1 MATAEEIRRAR
12 EETSVFS
19 PLFDY
24 MRSRRSQLA
33 SEGRRPVLGGLL
45 SKEPVMGTDTLR
57 YEGVGSL
64 LANLLD
70 PIARGVDA
78 PRAAAQGLIP
88 QEDMVGEALG
98 TAGTAMVG
106 AGAAAGRG
114 ILDYDPTTT
123 RIFAGPKAKT
133 ADLEALKKAK
143 ELSARRRDPDEIYKE
158 TGWFKGADNQWRFEI
173 PDDKI
178 EFISD
183 PNRLPEYQLNR
194 AAGLGDVI
202 KHDELFAAYP
212 ELRGLLTQTGDNP
225 TPYGGWQPYQD
236 RSSEGFVDI
245 EEEMRAYGPTRRD
258 VESVLLHE
266 IDHAVA
272 NREGFSGGTNQSE
285 ATSRI
290 LEQQNIDLYNLEQR
304 MEARE
309 RELGLNQF
317 EYRPDTTDPELLQ
330 LRSDYDARVGR
341 SPSNQDIFAMY
352 QKNMGEVAARNTESR
367 RDMTAAERRETPPRL
382 TEDTPREAQWTEGVI
397 SAASS
402 EPLEGFEGYLS
413 RVNPSGKRIAAE
425 DRPNLMMGDMYGMLP
440 RGSDVV
446 GEMGDVTFHRSPDG
460 DYYAT
465 AYNPDVGEQDVV
477 GYITDRGDSTE
488 LQVVAEMQ
496 GQGIGGELQYLFR
509 SENPD
514 APTGGLT
521 EAGERSLER
530 TYDRMFDEGLVS
542 ANASK
547 NAGAMTLW
555 HGSPYDFNEFDL
567 SKIGTGEGAQ
577 DLGRGFSLTD
587 YEANAHLYTNPA
599 SRWGDLAAMER
610 YRQAGPGRYYQVNVG
625 AAPEQFLD
633 WNKPWRDQVPEGTPL
648 YDALAKEEAV
658 MLSQYADD
666 PAMQAAIPRGKVSNM
681 WRDNLGLEDAALQS
695 GFVGN
700 SRRNYSGDTE
710 YTVFDP
716 SLLRIDQKF
725 DADGNVVSAN
735 ASPMS
740 GLLAQSGVS
749 SEQAQEIEDYLLK
762 TGLLQ

>member
-12 EETSVFS
+12 EETSVFA
-19 PLFDY
+19 PLFEY
-24 MRSRRSQLA
+24 ARSNRSQLA

-64 LANLLD
+64 LATLLD

-78 PRAAAQGLIP
+78 PRAAVQGLIP
-88 QEDMVGEALG
+88 QEDMIGEAFG
-98 TAGTAMVG
+98 TAGTAMLG
-106 AGAAAGRG
+106 GGAAAGRG
-114 ILDYDPTTT
+114 ILDYDPATT

-133 ADLEALKKAK
+133 ADLDALKKAK
-143 ELSARRRDPDEIYKE
+143 ELSARRRDPDEIFRE

-173 PDDKI
+173 PDDKV
-178 EFISD
+178 EFIAD
-183 PNRLPEYQLNR
+183 PTRLPEYQLSR

-290 LEQQNIDLYNLEQR
+290 LDQQNIDLYNLEQR
-304 MEARE
+304 MQKRTE
-309 RELGLNQF
+309 ELGLSPF

-330 LRSDYDARVGR
+330 LRSEYDAKLGR

-352 QKNMGEVAARNTESR
+352 QRNMGEVAARNTESR

-382 TEDTPREAQWTEGVI
+382 TEDTPRDAQWTEGVI

-402 EPLEGFEGYLS
+402 EPPEGFEGYLS
-413 RVNPSGKRIAAE
+413 RVNPSGKRMAAE

-440 RGSDVV
+440 RGSDIV
-446 GEMGDVTFHRSPDG
+446 GERGDVTFHRSPDG

-530 TYDRMFDEGLVS
+530 TYDRLFDEGLV
-542 ANASK
+542 A
-547 NAGAMTLW
+547 
-555 HGSPYDFNEFDL
+555 
-567 SKIGTGEGAQ
+567 
-577 DLGRGFSLTD
+577 
-587 YEANAHLYTNPA
+587 
-599 SRWGDLAAMER
+599 
-610 YRQAGPGRYYQVNVG
+610 
-625 AAPEQFLD
+625 
-633 WNKPWRDQVPEGTPL
+633 
-648 YDALAKEEAV
+648 
-658 MLSQYADD
+658 
-666 PAMQAAIPRGKVSNM
+666 
-681 WRDNLGLEDAALQS
+681 
-695 GFVGN
+695 
-700 SRRNYSGDTE
+700 
-710 YTVFDP
+710 
-716 SLLRIDQKF
+716 
-725 DADGNVVSAN
+725 AN

-749 SEQAQEIEDYLLK
+749 SEQAQEIEDYLSR

>member
-1 MATAEEIRRAR
+1 MDIFELSPRDFRSFLEEERQYRTPEQIDDLMRRYNQAN
-12 EETSVFS
+12 SLS
-19 PLFDY
+19 GKL
-24 MRSRRSQLA
+24 SGLLA
-33 SEGRRPVLGGLL
+33 PQEGRRRATFFPASVPEGMSLFDAVRSGEADFAVPQGIVDMVVGG
-45 SKEPVMGTDTLR
+45 VQ
-57 YEGVGSL
+57 GVENPGL
-64 LANLLD
+64 
-70 PIARGVDA
+70 
-78 PRAAAQGLIP
+78 AAQGRIP
-88 QEDMVGEALG
+88 AADMESAALQ
-98 TAGTAMVG
+98 TAGTAAVG
-106 AGAAAGRG
+106 SGVAAGRG
-114 ILDYDPTTT
+114 ILDYDPATT

-133 ADLEALKKAK
+133 ADLDALKVAK
-143 ELSARRRDPDEIYKE
+143 ELSARRRDPDEIFRE

-173 PDDKI
+173 PDDKV
-178 EFISD
+178 EFIPGS
-183 PNRLPEYQLNR
+183 NLQPEYQLKR
-194 AAGLGDVI
+194 ASGLGDVI

-317 EYRPDTTDPELLQ
+317 DYRPDTTDPELLQ
-330 LRSDYDARVGR
+330 LRSEYDAKLGR

-352 QKNMGEVAARNTESR
+352 QRNMGEVAARNTESR
-367 RDMTAAERRETPPRL
+367 RDMTVAERRETPPRL
-382 TEDTPREAQWTEGVI
+382 TEDTPREAQWTEGAI

-446 GEMGDVTFHRSPDG
+446 SERGDVTFYRSQDG

-530 TYDRMFDEGLVS
+530 TYDRLFDEGLVS
-542 ANASK
+542 ANAS
-547 NAGAMTLW
+547 
-555 HGSPYDFNEFDL
+555 P
-567 SKIGTGEGAQ
+567 I
-577 DLGRGFSLTD
+577 
-587 YEANAHLYTNPA
+587 
-599 SRWGDLAAMER
+599 
-610 YRQAGPGRYYQVNVG
+610 
-625 AAPEQFLD
+625 
-633 WNKPWRDQVPEGTPL
+633 
-648 YDALAKEEAV
+648 
-658 MLSQYADD
+658 
-666 PAMQAAIPRGKVSNM
+666 
-681 WRDNLGLEDAALQS
+681 
-695 GFVGN
+695 
-700 SRRNYSGDTE
+700 
-710 YTVFDP
+710 
-716 SLLRIDQKF
+716 
-725 DADGNVVSAN
+725 
-735 ASPMS
+735 S

-749 SEQAQEIEDYLLK
+749 SEQAQRIEDYLYR

>member
-1 MATAEEIRRAR
+1 MDIFELSPREFRAFLEEERQYRTPEQIDDLMRRYNQANSLSGR
-12 EETSVFS
+12 LSG
-19 PLFDY
+19 L
-24 MRSRRSQLA
+24 LA
-33 SEGRRPVLGGLL
+33 PQEGRRRATFFPASVPEGMSLFDAVRSGEADFAVPQGI
-45 SKEPVMGTDTLR
+45 VDMVTGT
-57 YEGVGSL
+57 V
-64 LANLLD
+64 
-70 PIARGVDA
+70 RGVES
-78 PRAAAQGLIP
+78 PGLAAQGRIP
-88 QEDMVGEALG
+88 AADMNAAGFE
-98 TAGTAMVG
+98 TAAAAMG
-106 AGAAAGRG
+106 LSGLFAGRG
-114 ILDYDPTTT
+114 GFSYDPTTT

-133 ADLEALKKAK
+133 ADLDALKVAK
-143 ELSARRRDPDEIYKE
+143 ELSARRRDPDEIFRE

-173 PDDKI
+173 PDDKV
-178 EFISD
+178 EFIAD

-225 TPYGGWQPYQD
+225 TPYGGWQPYQN
-236 RSSEGFVDI
+236 RASEGFVDI

-285 ATSRI
+285 ATNRI

-304 MEARE
+304 MEKRTE
-309 RELGLNQF
+309 ELGLSPF
-317 EYRPDTTDPELLQ
+317 DYRPDTTDPEILQ
-330 LRSDYDARVGR
+330 LRSEYDAKLGR

-352 QKNMGEVAARNTESR
+352 QRNMGEVAARNTESR

-446 GEMGDVTFHRSPDG
+446 GEKGDVTFHRSPDG

-530 TYDRMFDEGLVS
+530 TYDRLFDEGLVS
-542 ANASK
+542 ANAS
-547 NAGAMTLW
+547 
-555 HGSPYDFNEFDL
+555 P
-567 SKIGTGEGAQ
+567 I
-577 DLGRGFSLTD
+577 
-587 YEANAHLYTNPA
+587 
-599 SRWGDLAAMER
+599 
-610 YRQAGPGRYYQVNVG
+610 
-625 AAPEQFLD
+625 
-633 WNKPWRDQVPEGTPL
+633 
-648 YDALAKEEAV
+648 
-658 MLSQYADD
+658 
-666 PAMQAAIPRGKVSNM
+666 
-681 WRDNLGLEDAALQS
+681 
-695 GFVGN
+695 
-700 SRRNYSGDTE
+700 
-710 YTVFDP
+710 
-716 SLLRIDQKF
+716 
-725 DADGNVVSAN
+725 
-735 ASPMS
+735 S

-749 SEQAQEIEDYLLK
+749 SEQAQRIEDYLYR

>member
-1 MATAEEIRRAR
+1 MI
-12 EETSVFS
+12 
-19 PLFDY
+19 
-24 MRSRRSQLA
+24 
-33 SEGRRPVLGGLL
+33 
-45 SKEPVMGTDTLR
+45 
-57 YEGVGSL
+57 
-64 LANLLD
+64 
-70 PIARGVDA
+70 
-78 PRAAAQGLIP
+78 
-88 QEDMVGEALG
+88 GEAFG
-98 TAGTAMVG
+98 TAGTAMLG
-106 AGAAAGRG
+106 GGAAAGRG
-114 ILDYDPTTT
+114 ILDYDPATT

-133 ADLEALKKAK
+133 ADLDALKKAK
-143 ELSARRRDPDEIYKE
+143 ELSARRRDPDEIFRE

-173 PDDKI
+173 PDDKV
-178 EFISD
+178 EFIAD
-183 PNRLPEYQLNR
+183 PTRLPEYQLSR

-290 LEQQNIDLYNLEQR
+290 LDQQNIDLYNLEQR
-304 MEARE
+304 MQKRTE
-309 RELGLNQF
+309 ELGLSPF

-330 LRSDYDARVGR
+330 LRSEYDAKLGR

-352 QKNMGEVAARNTESR
+352 QRNMGEVAARNTESR

-440 RGSDVV
+440 RGSDIV
-446 GEMGDVTFHRSPDG
+446 GERGDVTFHRSPDG

-530 TYDRMFDEGLVS
+530 TYDRLFDEGLV
-542 ANASK
+542 A
-547 NAGAMTLW
+547 
-555 HGSPYDFNEFDL
+555 
-567 SKIGTGEGAQ
+567 
-577 DLGRGFSLTD
+577 
-587 YEANAHLYTNPA
+587 
-599 SRWGDLAAMER
+599 
-610 YRQAGPGRYYQVNVG
+610 
-625 AAPEQFLD
+625 
-633 WNKPWRDQVPEGTPL
+633 
-648 YDALAKEEAV
+648 
-658 MLSQYADD
+658 
-666 PAMQAAIPRGKVSNM
+666 
-681 WRDNLGLEDAALQS
+681 
-695 GFVGN
+695 
-700 SRRNYSGDTE
+700 
-710 YTVFDP
+710 
-716 SLLRIDQKF
+716 
-725 DADGNVVSAN
+725 AN

-749 SEQAQEIEDYLLK
+749 SEQAQEIEDYLSR

>member
-1 MATAEEIRRAR
+1 
-12 EETSVFS
+12 
-19 PLFDY
+19 
-24 MRSRRSQLA
+24 
-33 SEGRRPVLGGLL
+33 LL

>member
-1 MATAEEIRRAR
+1 MDIFELSPREFRAFLEEERQYRTPEQIDDLMRRYNQANSLSGR
-12 EETSVFS
+12 LSG
-19 PLFDY
+19 L
-24 MRSRRSQLA
+24 LA
-33 SEGRRPVLGGLL
+33 PQEGRRRATFFPASVPEGMSLFDAVRSGEADFAVPQGI
-45 SKEPVMGTDTLR
+45 VDMVTGT
-57 YEGVGSL
+57 V
-64 LANLLD
+64 
-70 PIARGVDA
+70 RGVES
-78 PRAAAQGLIP
+78 PGLAAQGRIP
-88 QEDMVGEALG
+88 AADMNAAGFE
-98 TAGTAMVG
+98 TAAAAMG
-106 AGAAAGRG
+106 LSGLFAGRG
-114 ILDYDPTTT
+114 GFSYDPTTT

-133 ADLEALKKAK
+133 ADLDALKVAK
-143 ELSARRRDPDEIYKE
+143 ELSARRRDPDEIFRE

-173 PDDKI
+173 PDDKV
-178 EFISD
+178 EFIAD

-225 TPYGGWQPYQD
+225 TPYGGWQPYQN
-236 RSSEGFVDI
+236 RASEGFVDI

-285 ATSRI
+285 ATNRI

-304 MEARE
+304 MEKRTE
-309 RELGLNQF
+309 ELGLSPF
-317 EYRPDTTDPELLQ
+317 DYRPDTTDPEILQ
-330 LRSDYDARVGR
+330 LRSEYDAKLGR

-352 QKNMGEVAARNTESR
+352 QRNMGEVAARNTESR

-446 GEMGDVTFHRSPDG
+446 GESGDVTFHRSPDG

-530 TYDRMFDEGLVS
+530 TYDRLFDEGLVS
-542 ANASK
+542 ANAS
-547 NAGAMTLW
+547 
-555 HGSPYDFNEFDL
+555 P
-567 SKIGTGEGAQ
+567 I
-577 DLGRGFSLTD
+577 
-587 YEANAHLYTNPA
+587 
-599 SRWGDLAAMER
+599 
-610 YRQAGPGRYYQVNVG
+610 
-625 AAPEQFLD
+625 
-633 WNKPWRDQVPEGTPL
+633 
-648 YDALAKEEAV
+648 
-658 MLSQYADD
+658 
-666 PAMQAAIPRGKVSNM
+666 
-681 WRDNLGLEDAALQS
+681 
-695 GFVGN
+695 
-700 SRRNYSGDTE
+700 
-710 YTVFDP
+710 
-716 SLLRIDQKF
+716 
-725 DADGNVVSAN
+725 
-735 ASPMS
+735 S

-749 SEQAQEIEDYLLK
+749 SEQAQRIEDYLYR

>member
-12 EETSVFS
+12 EETSVFA
-19 PLFDY
+19 PLFEY
-24 MRSRRSQLA
+24 ARSNRSQLA

-64 LANLLD
+64 LATLLD

-78 PRAAAQGLIP
+78 PRAAVQGLIP
-88 QEDMVGEALG
+88 QEDMIGEAFG
-98 TAGTAMVG
+98 TAGTAMLG
-106 AGAAAGRG
+106 GGAAAGRG
-114 ILDYDPTTT
+114 ILDYDPATT

-133 ADLEALKKAK
+133 ADLDALKKAK
-143 ELSARRRDPDEIYKE
+143 ELSARRRDPDEIFRE

-173 PDDKI
+173 PDDKV
-178 EFISD
+178 EFIAD
-183 PNRLPEYQLNR
+183 PTRLPEYQLSR

-290 LEQQNIDLYNLEQR
+290 LDQQNIDLYNLEQR
-304 MEARE
+304 MQKRTE
-309 RELGLNQF
+309 ELGLSPF

-330 LRSDYDARVGR
+330 LRSEYDAKLGR

-352 QKNMGEVAARNTESR
+352 QRNMGEVAARNTESR

-440 RGSDVV
+440 RGSDIV
-446 GEMGDVTFHRSPDG
+446 GERGDVTFHRSPDG

-530 TYDRMFDEGLVS
+530 TYDRLFDEGLV
-542 ANASK
+542 A
-547 NAGAMTLW
+547 
-555 HGSPYDFNEFDL
+555 
-567 SKIGTGEGAQ
+567 
-577 DLGRGFSLTD
+577 
-587 YEANAHLYTNPA
+587 
-599 SRWGDLAAMER
+599 
-610 YRQAGPGRYYQVNVG
+610 
-625 AAPEQFLD
+625 
-633 WNKPWRDQVPEGTPL
+633 
-648 YDALAKEEAV
+648 
-658 MLSQYADD
+658 
-666 PAMQAAIPRGKVSNM
+666 
-681 WRDNLGLEDAALQS
+681 
-695 GFVGN
+695 
-700 SRRNYSGDTE
+700 
-710 YTVFDP
+710 
-716 SLLRIDQKF
+716 
-725 DADGNVVSAN
+725 AN

-749 SEQAQEIEDYLLK
+749 SEQAQEIEDYLSR

>member
-12 EETSVFS
+12 EETSVFA
-19 PLFDY
+19 PLFEY
-24 MRSRRSQLA
+24 ARSRRSQLS

-64 LANLLD
+64 LATLLD

-78 PRAAAQGLIP
+78 PRAAVQGLIP
-88 QEDMVGEALG
+88 QEDMIGEAFG
-98 TAGTAMVG
+98 TAGTAMLG
-106 AGAAAGRG
+106 GGAAAGRG
-114 ILDYDPTTT
+114 ILDYDPATT

-133 ADLEALKKAK
+133 ADLDALKKAK
-143 ELSARRRDPDEIYKE
+143 ELSARRRDPDEIFRE

-173 PDDKI
+173 PDDKV
-178 EFISD
+178 EFIAD
-183 PNRLPEYQLNR
+183 PTRLPEYQLSR

-290 LEQQNIDLYNLEQR
+290 LDQQNIDLYNLEQR
-304 MEARE
+304 MQKRTE
-309 RELGLNQF
+309 ELGLSPF

-330 LRSDYDARVGR
+330 LRSEYDAKLGR

-352 QKNMGEVAARNTESR
+352 QRNMGEVAARNTESR

-440 RGSDVV
+440 RGSDIV
-446 GEMGDVTFHRSPDG
+446 GERGDVTFHRSPDG

-530 TYDRMFDEGLVS
+530 TYDRLFDEGLV
-542 ANASK
+542 A
-547 NAGAMTLW
+547 
-555 HGSPYDFNEFDL
+555 
-567 SKIGTGEGAQ
+567 
-577 DLGRGFSLTD
+577 
-587 YEANAHLYTNPA
+587 
-599 SRWGDLAAMER
+599 
-610 YRQAGPGRYYQVNVG
+610 
-625 AAPEQFLD
+625 
-633 WNKPWRDQVPEGTPL
+633 
-648 YDALAKEEAV
+648 
-658 MLSQYADD
+658 
-666 PAMQAAIPRGKVSNM
+666 
-681 WRDNLGLEDAALQS
+681 
-695 GFVGN
+695 
-700 SRRNYSGDTE
+700 
-710 YTVFDP
+710 
-716 SLLRIDQKF
+716 
-725 DADGNVVSAN
+725 AN

-749 SEQAQEIEDYLLK
+749 SEQAQEIEDYLSR

>member
-12 EETSVFS
+12 EETSIFA
-19 PLFDY
+19 PLFEY
-24 MRSRRSQLA
+24 VRSSKSQLA

-57 YEGVGSL
+57 YEGFGPMLAGL
-64 LANLLD
+64 LE
-70 PIARGVDA
+70 PVARGVDA
-78 PRAAAQGLIP
+78 PRAASQNLIP
-88 QEDMVGEALG
+88 QEDMVGEAFG
-98 TAGTAMVG
+98 TAGTAMLG
-106 AGAAAGRG
+106 GGAAAGRG
-114 ILDYDPTTT
+114 ILDYDPATA

-133 ADLEALKKAK
+133 ANLDALKKAK
-143 ELSARRRDPDEIYKE
+143 ELTARRRDPDEIFRE

-173 PDDKI
+173 PDDKV
-178 EFISD
+178 EFVAD
-183 PNRLPEYQLNR
+183 PTRLPEYQLNR

-202 KHDELFAAYP
+202 KHDELFSAYP

-290 LEQQNIDLYNLEQR
+290 LDQQNIDLYNLEQR
-304 MEARE
+304 MQKRTE
-309 RELGLNQF
+309 ELGLSLF
-317 EYRPDTTDPELLQ
+317 DYRPDTTDPELLQ
-330 LRSDYDARVGR
+330 LRSEYDAKLGR

-352 QKNMGEVAARNTESR
+352 QRNMGEVAARNTESR

-413 RVNPSGKRIAAE
+413 RVNPSSKRIAAE

-440 RGSDVV
+440 RGSNPV
-446 GEMGDVTFHRSPDG
+446 GESGAVTFHRSPNG

-530 TYDRMFDEGLVS
+530 TYDRLFDEGLV
-542 ANASK
+542 A
-547 NAGAMTLW
+547 
-555 HGSPYDFNEFDL
+555 
-567 SKIGTGEGAQ
+567 
-577 DLGRGFSLTD
+577 
-587 YEANAHLYTNPA
+587 
-599 SRWGDLAAMER
+599 
-610 YRQAGPGRYYQVNVG
+610 
-625 AAPEQFLD
+625 
-633 WNKPWRDQVPEGTPL
+633 
-648 YDALAKEEAV
+648 
-658 MLSQYADD
+658 
-666 PAMQAAIPRGKVSNM
+666 
-681 WRDNLGLEDAALQS
+681 
-695 GFVGN
+695 
-700 SRRNYSGDTE
+700 
-710 YTVFDP
+710 
-716 SLLRIDQKF
+716 
-725 DADGNVVSAN
+725 AN

-749 SEQAQEIEDYLLK
+749 SEQAQEIEDYLSR

>member
-1 MATAEEIRRAR
+1 MATAEELRRAR
-12 EETSVFS
+12 EETAFGGLASG
-19 PLFDY
+19 LFEY
-24 MRSRRSQLA
+24 MRERDQMLQDQ
-33 SEGRRPVLGGLL
+33 GRRPVLGGLL

-57 YEGVGSL
+57 YEGVMPLIAGL
-64 LANLLD
+64 LE
-70 PIARGVDA
+70 PIVRGVDA
-78 PRAAAQGLIP
+78 PRAASQGLIP
-88 QEDMVGEALG
+88 QEDMVGEAFG
-98 TAGTAMVG
+98 TAGAVMGGTA
-106 AGAAAGRG
+106 AAAGRG
-114 ILDYDPTTT
+114 VLDYDPTTT

-133 ADLEALKKAK
+133 ADLDALKKAK

-178 EFISD
+178 EFIPD

-202 KHDELFAAYP
+202 RHDELFAAYP

-352 QKNMGEVAARNTESR
+352 QKNMGEVAARNAESR

-440 RGSDVV
+440 RNSDVI
-446 GEMGDVTFHRSPDG
+446 GEKGGVTFHRGPDG

-547 NAGAMTLW
+547 PLGLLVLEQQARGNKDLGDLLKGQGM
-555 HGSPYDFNEFDL
+555 DINDL
-567 SKIGTGEGAQ
+567 STADPLEIQGVLDMAAR
-577 DLGRGFSLTD
+577 RGILDKRS
-587 YEANAHLYTNPA
+587 
-599 SRWGDLAAMER
+599 AA
-610 YRQAGPGRYYQVNVG
+610 
-625 AAPEQFLD
+625 
-633 WNKPWRDQVPEGTPL
+633 
-648 YDALAKEEAV
+648 
-658 MLSQYADD
+658 
-666 PAMQAAIPRGKVSNM
+666 
-681 WRDNLGLEDAALQS
+681 GLK
-695 GFVGN
+695 
-700 SRRNYSGDTE
+700 R
-710 YTVFDP
+710 
-716 SLLRIDQKF
+716 
-725 DADGNVVSAN
+725 
-735 ASPMS
+735 
-740 GLLAQSGVS
+740 GLL
-749 SEQAQEIEDYLLK
+749 D
-762 TGLLQ
+762 

>member
-12 EETSVFS
+12 EETSVFA
-19 PLFDY
+19 PLFEY
-24 MRSRRSQLA
+24 ARSNRSQLA

-64 LANLLD
+64 LATLLD

-78 PRAAAQGLIP
+78 PRAAVQGLIP
-88 QEDMVGEALG
+88 QEDMIGEAFG
-98 TAGTAMVG
+98 TAGTAMLG
-106 AGAAAGRG
+106 GGAAAGRG
-114 ILDYDPTTT
+114 ILDYDPATT

-133 ADLEALKKAK
+133 ADLDALKKAK
-143 ELSARRRDPDEIYKE
+143 ELSARRRDPDEIFRE

-173 PDDKI
+173 PDDKV
-178 EFISD
+178 EFIAD
-183 PNRLPEYQLNR
+183 PTRLPEYQLSR

-212 ELRGLLTQTGDNP
+212 ELRGLLTQTGDTP

-290 LEQQNIDLYNLEQR
+290 LDQQNIDLYNLEQR
-304 MEARE
+304 MQKRTE
-309 RELGLNQF
+309 ELGLSPF

-330 LRSDYDARVGR
+330 LRSEYDAKLGR

-352 QKNMGEVAARNTESR
+352 QRNMGEVAARNTESR

-440 RGSDVV
+440 RGSDIV
-446 GEMGDVTFHRSPDG
+446 GERGDVTFHRSPDG

-530 TYDRMFDEGLVS
+530 TYDRLFDEGLV
-542 ANASK
+542 A
-547 NAGAMTLW
+547 
-555 HGSPYDFNEFDL
+555 
-567 SKIGTGEGAQ
+567 
-577 DLGRGFSLTD
+577 
-587 YEANAHLYTNPA
+587 
-599 SRWGDLAAMER
+599 
-610 YRQAGPGRYYQVNVG
+610 
-625 AAPEQFLD
+625 
-633 WNKPWRDQVPEGTPL
+633 
-648 YDALAKEEAV
+648 
-658 MLSQYADD
+658 
-666 PAMQAAIPRGKVSNM
+666 
-681 WRDNLGLEDAALQS
+681 
-695 GFVGN
+695 
-700 SRRNYSGDTE
+700 
-710 YTVFDP
+710 
-716 SLLRIDQKF
+716 
-725 DADGNVVSAN
+725 AN

-749 SEQAQEIEDYLLK
+749 SEQAQEIEDYLSR